1 LLVRNEVL
9 FKWSLY
15 GAAAALCIAV
25 QMALLQRFSIWGVIP
40 FIYPLIAVIPATYEG
55 PKAGTVFALAMGVVS
70 DLLLPAPLPC
80 LYTLLFPAAGL
91 FAALMAQSVLH
102 SGYLCSLAGGFLAF
116 LLTGTFSCLLLWLK
130 SAPAWAAGS
139 FVLLRETCIS
149 LPLAFPVTALFAAV
163 HRRVH
168 RYD

>member
-1 LLVRNEVL
+1 MPIRNETL

-25 QMALLQRFSIWGVIP
+25 QMALLQRITIWGVIP
-40 FIYPLIAVIPATYEG
+40 FVYPLLAVIPATYEG
-55 PKAGTVFALAMGVVS
+55 PKAGTVFALVVGVVS
-70 DLLLPAPLPC
+70 DLLLPASLPC
-80 LYTLLFPAAGL
+80 LYTLIFPVAGL
-91 FAALMAQSVLH
+91 FSALLAQSVLR
-102 SGYLCSLAGGFLAF
+102 SGYLCSLTGSVLAF
-116 LLTGTFSCLLLWLK
+116 LLTDGFSCLLLWLK
-130 SAPAWAAGS
+130 GTPAWAAGG

-168 RYD
+168 FYD